1 MAPVAPAPQ
10 EPIAPAPAVDPNI
23 AQQADPGIDTSNL
36 GAQDF
41 SQTNTATDMSG
52 DQQSPDISANA
63 NMGDDEENPF
73 RVIQKMT
80 GKLTQRMRDNEQ
92 GMSDKQYK
100 YIINS
105 ILSAVDS
112 TKLSDGDKKSIMSK
126 LNGQDQSQEGGMQ
139 QGGSPEDLSEV
150 DDEMM
155 DHEPEPEARSEHSKL
170 IMSPIIKKILDK
182 AGINPAHEDMD
193 ILAFDVAEAM
203 HVYIHDYNEDIPFIH
218 YLKALLNTYKFTSRP
233 SLNNY
238 NNLDPDGKDIYLA
251 LVQIGEEPNEIMN
264 ENKKIIYKSMIT
276 EIKWKL
282 RKK

>member
-10 EPIAPAPAVDPNI
+10 EPIAPAVDPNMP
-23 AQQADPGIDTSNL
+23 QQADPGIDTSNL

-52 DQQSPDISANA
+52 DQQSPDMSANT

-126 LNGQDQSQEGGMQ
+126 LNGEGQSQEGGMQ

-182 AGINPAHEDMD
+182 AGINPSHEDMD

-203 HVYIHDYNEDIPFIH
+203 YVYIHDYNEDIPFIH
-218 YLKALLNTYKFTSRP
+218 YLKALLKTSKFTSRP

-264 ENKKIIYKSMIT
+264 ENKKIIYKGMIT
-276 EIKWKL
+276 EIKRNL
-282 RKK
+282 GKK